1 MDDFSTISDHSML
14 FQGHSMFSAEE
25 CLVTR
30 SSSGVLSTG
39 GKTIPALQDE
49 RNKGDDMFFSDWPE
63 LVGFDDL
70 EASLR

>member
-1 MDDFSTISDHSML
+1 MDDFSMISDHSML

-30 SSSGVLSTG
+30 SSSGVVSTG
-39 GKTIPALQDE
+39 GKTVPAPLQD
-49 RNKGDDMFFSDWPE
+49 KGDDMFFSDWPE

-70 EASLR
+70 EESLR